1 MGFRRSWTL
10 GACFALLLAALLPV
24 SADAGSLPI
33 GKEHV
38 DPDRLPLP
46 FGAGLTIYSQS
57 QEYRIADLS
66 FDTPL
71 LGPIDTGGIGID
83 NQLDEINLKL
93 DAWIFPFLNVF
104 GIIGDL
110 DGTTKV
116 GLSQLELAVPLGD
129 LTIHYDGEVY
139 GGGITLAYGGERLW
153 GSITGIFTETNVS
166 GEFESE
172 VQAFILTPKFGLQIG
187 RGAVWIGAMLQ
198 QAEEKHSGTI
208 TLPFLGAV
216 PFAVDLEEKDE
227 WNLLA
232 GAAAPL
238 SEHWTLELE
247 GGAAGRDSASLALT
261 YRF

>member
-24 SADAGSLPI
+24 SADAGGLPI

-46 FGAGLTIYSQS
+46 FGAGLTVYSQS

-139 GGGITLAYGGERLW
+139 GGGITGQSDAIALGIARYLTDLNPSYRDNLKKKGLLSRDPREKERKKYGQKR
-153 GSITGIFTETNVS
+153 
-166 GEFESE
+166 
-172 VQAFILTPKFGLQIG
+172 ARKKFQFSK
-187 RGAVWIGAMLQ
+187 R
-198 QAEEKHSGTI
+198 
-208 TLPFLGAV
+208 
-216 PFAVDLEEKDE
+216 
-227 WNLLA
+227 
-232 GAAAPL
+232 
-238 SEHWTLELE
+238 
-247 GGAAGRDSASLALT
+247 
-261 YRF
+261 